1 MEKFGVLIILWCYEG
16 SCRCKKNL
24 VEDNFDKRNVLIID
38 QCCMCKKSGNSV
50 EVLLLVASLFGGNWQ
65 EIFGHLCFHY
75 LLVYLSLCRKLCLIC
90 MIFGE
95 EDIHQHQ
102 S

>member
-1 MEKFGVLIILWCYEG
+1 
-16 SCRCKKNL
+16 
-24 VEDNFDKRNVLIID
+24 
-38 QCCMCKKSGNSV
+38 MCKKSGNSV

-75 LLVYLSLCRKLCLIC
+75 LLVYLSLCQKLCLIC

-95 EDIHQHQ
+95 EDIYQHQ